1 MRCPS
6 SPNHQGVLD
15 QIHAFTATENRLE
28 NHGGFNKSTTTK
40 RYLEVKKK
48 RCLKHFKNVDA
59 LVTLVILVGLD
70 IPI

>member
-6 SPNHQGVLD
+6 SPNHQSVLA

-40 RYLEVKKK
+40 RYLEVKK

-59 LVTLVILVGLD
+59 LVTLVGLD